1 MMISNYIEFS
11 EEVKE
16 AMAQNKP
23 IVAIESAGTFE
34 AFPYP
39 QNMEVARMITDKI
52 REIGAV
58 PAYTAILQ
66 GIIHVGLSDQ
76 EAERIANPKEPL
88 MKASRRDIPLLLSK
102 KMDARTAVAAAMMI
116 ADLVGITVV
125 TGGGIGG
132 VHRGAATSFDI
143 SADLEEF
150 VKDKVLVICSGAKSI
165 LDLKLT
171 MEYMETHSVTIAGY
185 KTKELPAYL
194 AIHSGCSLDFSFDSP
209 AEIAESFAIKTD
221 LNLPGSY
228 LIAKPIDEAYAVDSD
243 LMNAA
248 IEKAVKRAEENGI
261 HGKIITKYILDVIKE
276 EMGDDSTQASIHMNI
291 ANAELAAQVACL
303 LVH

>member
-16 AMAQNKP
+16 AMEQNKP

-132 VHRGAATSFDI
+132 VHRGATTSFDI

-171 MEYMETHSVTIAGY
+171 MEYLETHSVTIAGY

-194 AIHSGCSLDFSFDSP
+194 AIHSGCSLDFCFDSP
-209 AEIAESFAIKTD
+209 AEIAESFALKTE

-228 LIAKPIDEAYAVDSD
+228 LIAKPIDEEYAVNSD

-248 IEKAVKRAEENGI
+248 IEKAVKKAADNGI

-276 EMGDDSTQASIHMNI
+276 EMGDDSTEASIHMNI

-303 LVH
+303 LVR